1 MTPWEWLFSSFSAV
15 SLVSPV
21 VSLTSVA
28 HGIKRNK
35 GFQFHLRMDPVIW
48 IAAIYD
54 LNAASKTMLL
64 SDKFARKHEICQS
77 RR

>member
-1 MTPWEWLFSSFSAV
+1 MTLSCLV
-15 SLVSPV
+15 GSLGA
-21 VSLTSVA
+21 TMARADSVT
-28 HGIKRNK
+28 
-35 GFQFHLRMDPVIW
+35 LRLANNNLDFG
-48 IAAIYD
+48 YLG

>member
-1 MTPWEWLFSSFSAV
+1 MGATMARAD
-15 SLVSPV
+15 
-21 VSLTSVA
+21 SVT
-28 HGIKRNK
+28 
-35 GFQFHLRMDPVIW
+35 LRLANNNLDFG
-48 IAAIYD
+48 YLG